1 MFRYPMFDM
10 NTLRWLSLLL
20 GSWLVASAASA
31 STIVPPADLGELTRL
46 SDAVV
51 FAQALDSWSEPGG
64 VLPRTVTRF
73 RLLRPVSGL
82 SLPSEFEVA
91 EPGGEAGESRVVIA
105 GSPEYREGKKYL
117 LFLEKTAEDRW
128 RSKMLAYG
136 LLEEVEGRDLL
147 RPLPD
152 APGVM
157 TLGKKRFEP
166 VGIYRKQELFR
177 HLGELSLGM
186 PWDRKRVEAR
196 PEEVAELEVA
206 TLAVEES
213 AEGEITSADA
223 AAVALPAG
231 CVFLNSGGVPFR
243 VFGQETG
250 AQITISPTTPGQ
262 TQLADGGVSAVQQAV
277 AAWTN
282 HPDSVIRYLA
292 GPTRPRSIACGTGS
306 FTDND
311 PGAVVFNDPCND
323 IQDMSATTCS
333 GVLAVGG
340 VAQGGGGGIFDGQTW
355 FGINSP
361 FVVVNN
367 GAGCLGQTNFTEMMT
382 HEIGHSIGFG
392 HHSSAQPNPTMS
404 AVLKGDGRG
413 AALVGLDKTC
423 AAFAYHTFRDVST
436 NHWAWKWIEAVE
448 NRGVTGGCG
457 SGNFCPEANISRDQM
472 AIFLLKAKEG
482 TAYNPPS
489 CFSPRFGDVPCSSS
503 FAPWINELA
512 ARGVTGGC
520 GGGAYCPGAAV
531 TREQMAVFLLK
542 TLLGPAYLPP
552 ACTTPVFNDVPCSN
566 PFAPWINALVARGIT
581 SGCSAGNY
589 CPGSPVTRAQMSVF
603 LTTTFN
609 LPTP

>member
-1 MFRYPMFDM
+1 MH
-10 NTLRWLSLLL
+10 RWLFLLL

-31 STIVPPADLGELTRL
+31 STIVPPADLGELARI

-51 FAQALDSWSEPGG
+51 FAQAEDSWSEPGG
-64 VLPRTVTRF
+64 LLPRTVTRF
-73 RLLRPVSGL
+73 RLLRPVSGAT
-82 SLPSEFEVA
+82 LPSEFEVA
-91 EPGGEAGESRVVIA
+91 EPGGETAESKVVIA
-105 GSPEYREGKKYL
+105 GSPAYREGKKYV
-117 LFLEKTAEDRW
+117 LFLERVSDRRW

-157 TLGKKRFEP
+157 AVGKKRFEP
-166 VGIYRKQELFR
+166 VGVYRKQELFR

-186 PWDRKRVEAR
+186 PWDRKRVEAS
-196 PEEVAELEVA
+196 PEEVEGGLEATVA
-206 TLAVEES
+206 AVSEMES
-213 AEGEITSADA
+213 AQAGEITAVTG
-223 AAVALPAG
+223 AAVTPPAG

-243 VFGQETG
+243 AFGHETG
-250 AQITISPTTPGQ
+250 AQITIAPTTPGQ
-262 TQLADGGVSAVQQAV
+262 ALLADGGVSAVQQAV

-282 HPDSVIRYLA
+282 HPDSVIRYVA
-292 GPTRPRSIACGTGS
+292 GPARARSIACGTGT

-311 PGAVVFNDPCND
+311 PGGVVFNDPCGD
-323 IQDMSATTCS
+323 IQEMSTAGCA

-340 VAQGGGGGIFDGQTW
+340 VAQGGGGGTYDGQTW
-355 FGINSP
+355 FGIVTP

-382 HEIGHSIGFG
+382 HEVGHSLGFG
-392 HHSSAQPNPTMS
+392 HHSSALPNPTMS

-436 NHWAWKWIEAVE
+436 SYWAWKWIEAVE

-457 SGNFCPEANISRDQM
+457 SGNFCPEVNITRDQM
-472 AIFLLKAKEG
+472 AVFLLKAKEG
-482 TAYNPPS
+482 PTYNPPA
-489 CFSPRFGDVPCSSS
+489 CFSPRFTDVPCGSS
-503 FAPWINELA
+503 FSPWINELLV
-512 ARGVTGGC
+512 RGVTGGC
-520 GGGAYCPGAAV
+520 GNGAYCPGGLV

-542 TLLGPAYLPP
+542 TLMGPAYLPP
-552 ACTTPVFNDVPCSN
+552 ACTAPVFNDVPCSN
-566 PFAPWINALVARGIT
+566 PFAPWINALVARGVT
-581 SGCSAGNY
+581 SGCGAGNY

-603 LTTTFN
+603 LTATFN